1 MAGSLH
7 GLKVIDLSSHLSG
20 PYCAMLL
27 ADHGADVTK
36 IEKPNGGDEARG
48 MPPYVGGESAP
59 FMLWN
64 RNKRSMTLDLKSEAG
79 KAVIL
84 KLVDQADIL
93 VENYRPGV
101 LGRLGLSY
109 EVLSKRNPRLI
120 LGSISGFGQTGPYS
134 QRGGFDL
141 ITQGMSGLMS
151 LCGPTDGPPFR
162 LPIAISDVAA
172 GMHLAVGILCAV
184 ERRHRTG
191 KGQKVDVALLDSAIS
206 FGVYEAAHV
215 FATNER
221 PPRLGQSHRGS
232 SPYEVFETSDGW
244 ITIGAAQQNFWETL
258 CDLVNLP
265 QLKSDARFCTN
276 AGRVLNNSALVG
288 FLQQEIRL
296 QASAYWLEAMNRA
309 GIPCGPV
316 LATDEILADP
326 HVHAREMVAEV
337 EHPTAGHMKTLGVVA
352 KLSETPGA
360 VRSAA
365 PRLGEH
371 SDEILS
377 TLNSGGRVA
386 SSDK

>member
-7 GLKVIDLSSHLSG
+7 GLKVLDLSSHLSG

-27 ADHGADVTK
+27 ADHGADVIK
-36 IEKPNGGDEARG
+36 IEKPKGGDEARG
-48 MPPYVGGESAP
+48 MPPYVAGESAP

-64 RNKRSMTLDLKSEAG
+64 RNKRSIALDLKSEAG
-79 KAVIL
+79 SAAIL
-84 KLVDQADIL
+84 GLVDQADIL
-93 VENYRPGV
+93 IENYRPGT
-101 LGRLGLSY
+101 LERLGLSY

-134 QRGGFDL
+134 PRGGFDL

-151 LCGPTDGPPFR
+151 LCGPKDGPPFR

-184 ERRHRTG
+184 ERRHRTER
-191 KGQKVDVALLDSAIS
+191 GQKVDVALLDSAIS

-215 FATNER
+215 FATSER

-244 ITIGAAQQNFWETL
+244 ITIGAAQQNFWEAL
-258 CDLVNLP
+258 CDLVDLP

-276 AGRVLNNSALVG
+276 ADRVFNNSALVG
-288 FLQQEIRL
+288 LLQQKIRL
-296 QASAYWLEAMNRA
+296 QASAYWLEAMNRI

-326 HVHAREMVAEV
+326 HVLAREMVAEV
-337 EHPTAGHMKTLGVVA
+337 EHPAAGRMKTLGVVA

-360 VRSAA
+360 VRNAA
-365 PRLGEH
+365 PHLGEH
-371 SDEILS
+371 TEEILS
-377 TLNSGGRVA
+377 TLSLSGA
-386 SSDK
+386 SAR

>member
-7 GLKVIDLSSHLSG
+7 GLTVLDLSSHLSG

-27 ADHGADVTK
+27 ADHGANVIK

-48 MPPYVGGESAP
+48 MPPYVAGESAP

-64 RNKRSMTLDLKSEAG
+64 RNKRSIVLDLKSEVG
-79 KAVIL
+79 KTAL
-84 KLVDQADIL
+84 LDLVDQADI
-93 VENYRPGV
+93 VIENYRPGT
-101 LGRLGLSY
+101 LDRLGLSY
-109 EVLSKRNPRLI
+109 AVLAKRNSRLI

-134 QRGGFDL
+134 RRGGFDL

-151 LCGPTDGPPFR
+151 LCGPKDGPPFR

-184 ERRHRTG
+184 ERRHSTG
-191 KGQKVDVALLDSAIS
+191 KGQQVDVALLDSAIS

-215 FATNER
+215 FATDER

-232 SPYEVFETSDGW
+232 SPYEVFETSNGW
-244 ITIGAAQQNFWETL
+244 ITVGAAQQNFWEAL
-258 CDLVNLP
+258 CDLVDAP
-265 QLKSDARFCTN
+265 QLKSDSRFCTN
-276 AGRVLNNSALVG
+276 ADRVLNNGALVDL
-288 FLQQEIRL
+288 LQQKIKL
-296 QASAYWLEAMNRA
+296 QASAHWLEAMNRV

-326 HVHAREMVAEV
+326 HVLAREMVAEID
-337 EHPTAGHMKTLGVVA
+337 HPAAGHMKTLGVVA
-352 KLSETPGA
+352 KLSETPGS

-371 SDEILS
+371 TGEILS
-377 TLNSGGRVA
+377 NLNNAGVVPSN
-386 SSDK
+386 K

>member
-7 GLKVIDLSSHLSG
+7 GLTVLDLSSHLSG

-27 ADHGADVTK
+27 ADHGANVIK

-48 MPPYVGGESAP
+48 MPPYVAGESAP

-64 RNKRSMTLDLKSEAG
+64 RNKRSIVLDLKSEVG
-79 KAVIL
+79 KAAL
-84 KLVDQADIL
+84 LDLVDQADI
-93 VENYRPGV
+93 VIENYRPGT
-101 LGRLGLSY
+101 LDRLGLSY
-109 EVLSKRNPRLI
+109 AVLAKRNSRLI

-134 QRGGFDL
+134 RRGGFDL

-151 LCGPTDGPPFR
+151 LCGPKDGPPFR

-184 ERRHRTG
+184 ERRHSTG
-191 KGQKVDVALLDSAIS
+191 KGQQVDVALLDSAIS

-215 FATNER
+215 FATDER

-232 SPYEVFETSDGW
+232 SPYEVFETSNGW
-244 ITIGAAQQNFWETL
+244 ITVGAAQQNFWEAL
-258 CDLVNLP
+258 CDLVDAP
-265 QLKSDARFCTN
+265 QLKSDSRFCTN
-276 AGRVLNNSALVG
+276 ADRVLNNGALVDL
-288 FLQQEIRL
+288 LQQKIKL
-296 QASAYWLEAMNRA
+296 QASAHWLEAMNRV

-326 HVHAREMVAEV
+326 HVLAREMVAEID
-337 EHPTAGHMKTLGVVA
+337 HPAAGHMKTLGVVA
-352 KLSETPGA
+352 KLSETPGS

-371 SDEILS
+371 TGEILS
-377 TLNSGGRVA
+377 NLNNAGVVPSN
-386 SSDK
+386 K

>member
-7 GLKVIDLSSHLSG
+7 GLKVLDLSSHLSG

-27 ADHGADVTK
+27 ADHGADVIK
-36 IEKPNGGDEARG
+36 IEKPKGGDEARG
-48 MPPYVGGESAP
+48 MPPYVAGESAP

-64 RNKRSMTLDLKSEAG
+64 RNKRSVALDLKSEAG

-84 KLVDQADIL
+84 DLVDQADIL
-93 VENYRPGV
+93 IENYRPGT
-101 LGRLGLSY
+101 LSRLGLSY

-134 QRGGFDL
+134 PRGGFDL

-151 LCGPTDGPPFR
+151 LCGPKDGPPFR

-215 FATNER
+215 FATSEQ

-244 ITIGAAQQNFWETL
+244 ITIGAAQQNFWEAL
-258 CDLVNLP
+258 CDLVELP

-276 AGRVLNNSALVG
+276 ADRVFNNSALVG
-288 FLQQEIRL
+288 LLQQKIRL
-296 QASAYWLEAMNRA
+296 QASAYWLEAMNRI

-326 HVHAREMVAEV
+326 HVLAREMVAEV
-337 EHPTAGHMKTLGVVA
+337 EHPAAGRMKTLGVVA

-360 VRSAA
+360 VRNAA

-371 SDEILS
+371 TEEILS
-377 TLNSGGRVA
+377 TLNMSGA
-386 SSDK
+386 LAK

>member
-7 GLKVIDLSSHLSG
+7 GLKVLDLSSHLSG

-27 ADHGADVTK
+27 ADHGADVIK
-36 IEKPNGGDEARG
+36 IEKPKGGDEARG
-48 MPPYVGGESAP
+48 MPPYVAGESAP

-64 RNKRSMTLDLKSEAG
+64 RNKRSVALDLKSEAG

-84 KLVDQADIL
+84 DLVDQADIL
-93 VENYRPGV
+93 IENYRPGT
-101 LGRLGLSY
+101 LSRLGLSY

-134 QRGGFDL
+134 PRGGFDL

-151 LCGPTDGPPFR
+151 LCGPKDGPPFR

-215 FATNER
+215 FATSEQ

-244 ITIGAAQQNFWETL
+244 ITIGAAQQNFWEAL
-258 CDLVNLP
+258 CDLVDLP

-276 AGRVLNNSALVG
+276 ADRVFNNSALVG
-288 FLQQEIRL
+288 LLQQKIRI
-296 QASAYWLEAMNRA
+296 QASAYWLEAMNRI

-326 HVHAREMVAEV
+326 HVLAREMVAEV
-337 EHPTAGHMKTLGVVA
+337 EHPAAGRMKTLGVVA

-360 VRSAA
+360 VRNAA

-371 SDEILS
+371 TEEILS
-377 TLNSGGRVA
+377 TLNMSGA
-386 SSDK
+386 LAK

>member
-1 MAGSLH
+1 MPGALH
-7 GLKVIDLSSHLSG
+7 GLKILDLSSHLSG

-27 ADHGADVTK
+27 ADHGADVIK

-48 MPPYVGGESAP
+48 MPPYVSGESAP

-64 RNKRSMTLDLKSEAG
+64 RNKRSITLDLKSDVGHA
-79 KAVIL
+79 AIL

-93 VENYRPGV
+93 VENYRPGTMA
-101 LGRLGLSY
+101 RLGLSY

-141 ITQGMSGLMS
+141 VTQGMSGLMS

-184 ERRHRTG
+184 EGRHRSG

-215 FATNER
+215 FATNQR

-244 ITIGAAQQNFWETL
+244 ITIGAAQQNFWEAL
-258 CDLVNLP
+258 CDLIGLP

-276 AGRVLNNSALVG
+276 ADRVLNNSLLVG
-288 FLQQEIRL
+288 LLQQKISQ
-296 QASAYWLEAMNRA
+296 QASAYWLEAMDRA

-326 HVHAREMVAEV
+326 HVLAREMVAEV
-337 EHPTAGHMKTLGVVA
+337 EHPAAGHMKTLGVVA

-360 VRSAA
+360 VFSAA

-371 SDEILS
+371 SDQILS
-377 TLNSGGRVA
+377 ALNISEVA
-386 SSDK
+386 SSDR

>member
-7 GLKVIDLSSHLSG
+7 GLKVLDLSSHLSG

-27 ADHGADVTK
+27 ADHGADVIK
-36 IEKPNGGDEARG
+36 IEKPKGGDEARG
-48 MPPYVGGESAP
+48 MPPYVAGESAP

-64 RNKRSMTLDLKSEAG
+64 RNKRSVALDLKSEAG

-84 KLVDQADIL
+84 DLVDQADIL
-93 VENYRPGV
+93 IENYRPGT
-101 LGRLGLSY
+101 LSRLGLSY

-134 QRGGFDL
+134 PRGGFDL

-151 LCGPTDGPPFR
+151 LCGPKDGPPFR

-215 FATNER
+215 FATSER

-244 ITIGAAQQNFWETL
+244 ITIGAAQQNFWEAL
-258 CDLVNLP
+258 CDLVDLP

-276 AGRVLNNSALVG
+276 ADRVFNNSALVG
-288 FLQQEIRL
+288 LLQQKIRI
-296 QASAYWLEAMNRA
+296 QASAYWLEAMNRI

-326 HVHAREMVAEV
+326 HVLAREMVAEV
-337 EHPTAGHMKTLGVVA
+337 EHPAAGRMKTLGVVA

-360 VRSAA
+360 VRNAA

-371 SDEILS
+371 TEEILS
-377 TLNSGGRVA
+377 TLNMSGA
-386 SSDK
+386 LAK

>member
-1 MAGSLH
+1 MAGALD
-7 GLKVIDLSSHLSG
+7 GLKVLDLSSHLSG
-20 PYCAMLL
+20 PYCGMLL
-27 ADHGADVTK
+27 ADHGADVIK

-48 MPPYVGGESAP
+48 MPPYVSGESAP

-64 RNKRSMTLDLKSEAG
+64 RNKRSITLDLKSEAG
-79 KAVIL
+79 KAAIL
-84 KLVDQADIL
+84 KMVDQADIL
-93 VENYRPGV
+93 IENYRPGT
-101 LGRLGLSY
+101 LARLGLSY
-109 EVLSKRNPRLI
+109 EVLSQRNPRLI

-134 QRGGFDL
+134 PKGGFDL

-151 LCGPTDGPPFR
+151 LCGPKDGPPFR

-172 GMHLAVGILCAV
+172 GMHLAFGILCAV
-184 ERRHRTG
+184 QARHQSG

-221 PPRLGQSHRGS
+221 PSRLGQSHRGS
-232 SPYEVFETSDGW
+232 SPYEVFEASDGW

-265 QLKSDARFCTN
+265 QLKTDPRFVTN
-276 AGRVLNNSALVG
+276 ADRVLNNTVLVG
-288 FLQQEIRL
+288 ILQEKIRQ
-296 QASAYWLEAMNRA
+296 QASSHWLEVMDRA

-316 LATDEILADP
+316 LAPDEILADP
-326 HVHAREMVAEV
+326 HVLAREMVAEV
-337 EHPTAGHMKTLGVVA
+337 DHPAAGRMKTLGVVA

-360 VRSAA
+360 VLSAA

-371 SDEILS
+371 SDQILPA
-377 TLNSGGRVA
+377 LNDGVVSRP
-386 SSDK
+386 DR